1 MPKRMLSEEFRR
13 MQKLAGIIT
22 ENKLNEFED
31 LSIKNNYLDKNFYD
45 PTTGEYSEDVVV
57 DSDKIFKDL
66 LKTKAYYK
74 SKLPLYQNGE
84 PLTDYQIDSLI
95 DSFAA
100 NERDIMA
107 SEPTGPGDT
116 EKWISKW
123 KNVDIDDL
131 ADYFIS
137 FVDGISEDWEEWE
150 FYDVT
155 KTKYSGDY
163 PSGDKWEQF

>member
-1 MPKRMLSEEFRR
+1 MLSEEFRR

-22 ENKLNEFED
+22 ENELNEFED

-45 PTTGEYSEDVVV
+45 PTTGEYSEDAVV

-107 SEPTGPGDT
+107 SEPTGPGDA

-131 ADYFIS
+131 ADYFVS
-137 FVDGISEDWEEWE
+137 FVDSISEDWEEWE

>member
-1 MPKRMLSEEFRR
+1 MKKSEL
-13 MQKLAGIIT
+13 QQIIK
-22 ENKLNEFED
+22 EEISKVLNEFED

-45 PTTGEYSEDVVV
+45 PTTGEYSEDAVV

-74 SKLPLYQNGE
+74 SRLPLYQDNK

-95 DSFAA
+95 DTYAA

-107 SEPTGPGDT
+107 SDPTGPGDKL
-116 EKWISKW
+116 KWISKW

-131 ADYFIS
+131 ADYFID
-137 FVDGISEDWEEWE
+137 FVDGISENWEEWE
-150 FYDVT
+150 FHDVT
-155 KTKYSGDY
+155 KQKYSGEY
-163 PSGDKWEQF
+163 PSN